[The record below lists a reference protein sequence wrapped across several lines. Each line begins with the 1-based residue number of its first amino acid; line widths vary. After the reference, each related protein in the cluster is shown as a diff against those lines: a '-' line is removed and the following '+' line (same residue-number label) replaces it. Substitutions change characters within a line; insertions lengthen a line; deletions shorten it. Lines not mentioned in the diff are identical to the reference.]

1 MTTSTGAIKTLA
13 RFALHRLGMV
23 HAVSWSHR
31 HSFQI
36 LTYHR
41 FTDVKTVDPI
51 QVLTRQCA
59 YIRKHF
65 RPVPMSQVE
74 RALHQGD
81 PLPPKAL
88 AITVDDGYRD
98 FLIIAAPIFRAYGLP
113 VTVYLIS
120 GFIDGQLWP
129 WWDRLAYTL
138 QSTRK
143 KYLEDGF
150 LADRARPRRPLQT
163 DADRQAAY
171 AEMCAALVK
180 MSNGDRLAVMERLPR
195 QLEVEVPAMAPEEYA
210 PLTWDDVRA
219 LQKAGVEFGAHTK
232 THPILTS
239 LGSDEAVHAELSE
252 SKRRIE
258 EQLQCP
264 VTHFCYPNGD
274 FNDSVVAAVKACGF
288 LSATTV
294 LAGYDSL
301 STDPYRLMRHSLEMD
316 LSDEYFRESLA
327 GLH

>member
-1 MTTSTGAIKTLA
+1 MTTSTGAVKALA
-13 RFALHRLGMV
+13 RFALHRLGMI

-31 HSFQI
+31 QSFQI

-41 FTDVKTVDPI
+41 FTDVKTVDPV
-51 QVLTRQCA
+51 QVLTRHCG

-65 RPVPMSQVE
+65 RPVSLSQVE
-74 RALHQGD
+74 HALHQGA
-81 PLPPKAL
+81 PLPSQAL

-98 FLIIAAPIFRAYGLP
+98 FLTVAAPIFRAYELP

-129 WWDRLAYTL
+129 WWDRLAYAL
-138 QSTRK
+138 QSTHK
-143 KYLEDGF
+143 PYLEDGF
-150 LADRARPRRPLQT
+150 LANGARPLQN

-171 AEMCAALVK
+171 SEMCAALVK
-180 MSNGDRLAVMERLPR
+180 MSNRDRLATMERLPAA
-195 QLEVEVPAMAPEEYA
+195 LEVEVPASAPQEYEA
-210 PLTWDDVRA
+210 LTWDEVRA
-219 LQKAGVEFGAHTK
+219 LQKAGVEFGAHTR

-239 LGSDEAVHAELSE
+239 LESDDQVRAELSE

-274 FNDSVVAAVKACGF
+274 FNDSVVAAVKQCGF

-294 LAGYDSL
+294 LSGYDSL